1 MRSLLLRKS
10 LILLIIL
17 TPLVL
22 DMGCKKQK
30 RCGCGKDVIFEI
42 IDGSAQV
49 YYIESSKTAYFYA
62 TNSAGSTYWFC
73 NPGKW
78 IDFLKA
84 YPQGQTLLV
93 TGKVY
98 YECQYLMNSGNYG
111 YGYMPP
117 TYQVDITS
125 LKEDNYSKK

>member
-1 MRSLLLRKS
+1 MKSFLFRKS
-10 LILLIIL
+10 LIFLIIIA
-17 TPLVL
+17 PLIL

-42 IDGSAQV
+42 TDGPASV
-49 YYIESSKTAYFYA
+49 SYIESSKTAYFYA
-62 TNSAGSTYWFC
+62 SNSVGSIYYFC

-78 IDFLKA
+78 IDFLKT

-111 YGYMPP
+111 YYIPP
-117 TYQVDITS
+117 TYQVDVTG